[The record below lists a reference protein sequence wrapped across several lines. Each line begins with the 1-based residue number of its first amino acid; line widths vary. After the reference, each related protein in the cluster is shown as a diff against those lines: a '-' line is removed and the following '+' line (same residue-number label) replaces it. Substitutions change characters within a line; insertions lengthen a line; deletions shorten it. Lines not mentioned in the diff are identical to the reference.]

1 MKFEGLPSLL
11 KYTRLTQNTHDTTNH
26 HNNFSYN
33 YYINPRLSGHVED
46 EVKQRFEENG
56 FPFKGVYHYWASYR
70 KCLFMSGFLTMS
82 AFEVEQ
88 GIPLKTRFLC

>member
-33 YYINPRLSGHVED
+33 YYTPPLLSGHVED
-46 EVKQRFEENG
+46 KVKQRFEENG
-56 FPFKGVYHYWASYR
+56 FSVQRGLSLLDIVS
-70 KCLFMSGFLTMS
+70 
-82 AFEVEQ
+82 
-88 GIPLKTRFLC
+88 